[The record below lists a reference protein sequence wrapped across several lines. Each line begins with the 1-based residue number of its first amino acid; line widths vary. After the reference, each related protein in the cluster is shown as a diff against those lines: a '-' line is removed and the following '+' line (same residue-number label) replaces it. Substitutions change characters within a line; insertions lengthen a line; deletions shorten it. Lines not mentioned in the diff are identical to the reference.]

1 MKRKEVLELIEGG
14 ENLRCEFKRKF
25 SSSEKIARE
34 MIAFA
39 NTIGG
44 VILFGV
50 DDNKEIV
57 GVDSEKSEAELIK
70 DAALN
75 YCEPPVDFNI
85 SYIEHNG
92 KEIVIVEIPESDKKP
107 HRIQDYL
114 NEFDINKAKVCI
126 RVNDKSVMASKEM
139 VRILKAKT
147 NNLNLKKYAIGPVE
161 KSLFNYLSEYER
173 ISVKELGTLVNIS
186 ERRASRTLVKLVRAN
201 LLFIHTK
208 DNGEEYF
215 TSITCYISPLLVYYI
230 P

>member
-14 ENLRCEFKRKF
+14 ENLQCEFKRKF

-39 NTIGG
+39 NTRGG

-70 DAALN
+70 DSGLN
-75 YCEPPVDFNI
+75 YCIPPLDFNI
-85 SYIEHNG
+85 AYFDLNG
-92 KEIVIVEIPESDKKP
+92 KEVVVVEIPESDKKP

-126 RVNDKSVMASKEM
+126 RVNDKSVLASKEM
-139 VRILKAKT
+139 VRILRART
-147 NNLNLKKYAIGPVE
+147 NNLNLKKYAIGPNE
-161 KSLFNYLSEYER
+161 KSLFNYLDEYER
-173 ISVKELGTLVNIS
+173 ISVKELSALVNIS

-201 LLFIHTK
+201 LLLIHTK

-215 TSITCYISPLLVYYI
+215 TSIT
-230 P
+230 